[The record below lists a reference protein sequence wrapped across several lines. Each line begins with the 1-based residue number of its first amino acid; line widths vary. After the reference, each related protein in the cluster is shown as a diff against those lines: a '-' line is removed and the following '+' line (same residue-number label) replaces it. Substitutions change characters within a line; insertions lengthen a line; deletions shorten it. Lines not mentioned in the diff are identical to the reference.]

1 MSWSKESN
9 IKYLEGFGI
18 LLLGVK
24 EKDSHYSNHPSLL
37 MPRCDTILDVLDNLS
52 LVA

>member
-37 MPRCDTILDVLDNLS
+37 MPDTILDVLDNLS